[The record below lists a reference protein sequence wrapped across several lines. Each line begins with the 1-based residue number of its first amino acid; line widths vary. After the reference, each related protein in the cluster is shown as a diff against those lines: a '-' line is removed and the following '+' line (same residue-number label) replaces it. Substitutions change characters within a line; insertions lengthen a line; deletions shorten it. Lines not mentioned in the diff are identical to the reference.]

1 MKTSNKILIITLA
14 LLIGCLVFYDMGLK
28 AEYEKG
34 DYTNPYSNYEKLGYR
49 NFDVVELNSSTA
61 INIMLV
67 QGPYKVLASSRVT
80 DYLDIRQEKNRLII
94 GARFPNQYR
103 GEADQYI
110 VYISC
115 PHLSMLKA
123 DASYMAG
130 DVKVTDTLA
139 RDLSWRPTV
148 IDGFRADSLS
158 IEEDHAGNVLLVNNN
173 IRSLRAVVGLS
184 NRSGSALTI
193 GENNQFGGTDIDVLN
208 RSRLWIKGNNITH
221 INYHLADSA
230 SLIVNG
236 AAAKHLLNLK

>member
-1 MKTSNKILIITLA
+1 MKTSNKILIVTLA
-14 LLIGCLVFYDMGLK
+14 LLIGCLGFYDMGLK
-28 AEYEKG
+28 AKYETG
-34 DYTNPYSNYEKLGYR
+34 DYTNPYSNYEKLSYR

-67 QGPYKVLASSRVT
+67 QGPFKVLASSRVT

-94 GARFPNQYR
+94 GAKFPNQYR

-115 PHLSMLKA
+115 PRLSTLKA

-139 RDLSWRPTV
+139 RDLNWRPTV
-148 IDGFRADSLS
+148 INGFTADSLN
-158 IEEDHAGNVLLVNNN
+158 IEEDHAGNVLLLNNK
-173 IRSLRAVVGLS
+173 IGQLHATVGLS

-193 GENNQFGGTDIDVLN
+193 GQNNQFAGTEINVLN
-208 RSRLWIKGNNITH
+208 RSRLWIRANSTNN

-230 SLIVNG
+230 TLMVNG
-236 AAAKHLLNLK
+236 ASVKHLLNLK